1 MRAYLKSY
9 VSVFITISGVQSTM
23 DGQNT
28 CSICDKDLD
37 SNGQALTKVQTTG
50 LTTFILKS
58 KARDDDKHNL
68 WAGKSC
74 ILVHESCRKKYSAL
88 PSTKVCA
95 SKSRSKVPP
104 TLSHTSND
112 SDQGPTV
119 QISQPISTIRFAFDY
134 LNKCV
139 LCGRDLDRA
148 HKSVRHLTDQH
159 KDTLMKIITDAN
171 HNDHRIVID
180 RLTNVPMT
188 GSIKPSFHVKCDRI
202 FATIKPQSKVQN
214 HAELANNDDSS
225 IRAFTEVCD
234 HIEKSGEFEFQL
246 STLKKFMGD
255 NVISNKMLLKRL
267 KEKYKDDISISQSR
281 GRETIILYKTSG
293 IIADFYDKKGLSKL
307 QRKAILTVAARVLQA
322 EVEETEYDNEMYA
335 PPNKF
340 LENVESDVPQMM
352 QFFLDEYSS
361 NKKSESRDDDHD
373 SSVKK
378 ATISHAMI
386 SLRRPKKFI
395 SNLQLATGVYIYRK
409 TGSKLVIDILN
420 KLGVVTS
427 YYSILL
433 YEASVIMDPPK
444 IIIGNIFVQFVF
456 DNTGHNVATLD
467 GFLTFHCL
475 GGIQIF
481 TPSHEIQFIGGSR
494 RLKKMP
500 TAEEL
505 ASKQQINIVPIGEF
519 DETALNNIV
528 FVCTNSLPL
537 GESTAISPCYAA
549 YIWAHAYNIPD
560 IPLFR
565 GFFELLSEGMEF
577 STSYILCL
585 PFINQPP
592 SNLTTL
598 NTAGHYAASEA
609 KKVNMKTPIL
619 TMDQPL
625 HWKFRCILAQGL
637 LEAVARL
644 GGFHLLMSFEG
655 ASCFIMDGS
664 GLDDLWSTAYA
675 SESIKKMFTGHAFA
689 RALRAHILTFTA
701 LSVVICDMINV
712 DESTKKLFEDF
723 FRNWNKEDSPKMS
736 DCNAESFLKQLA
748 QLFMDQVQ
756 KFKNNGPTAK
766 LWLQYYECALLI
778 LQFVEAERLGN
789 WRLHLQT
796 VKKMLPIFHAAGHF
810 AYAKSAQVYLQDMA
824 NLELSMDPDEFE
836 QFVQGFFT
844 VHRTDKAW
852 SGVWTDMII
861 EQTLNRFF
869 GMDLKHGRGV
879 SPGVVARFLLGMPST
894 FAVMESL
901 EEYVGVASASSAQH
915 VDLKVG
921 RMKRDHT
928 DLAKFKFWLEQHKPF
943 ESRESL
949 ISLSTGIIG
958 DSSINCH
965 QAFEMGQKSMDT
977 MVGKNAGNVKLSM
990 IYKVKPLSLAVNGM
1004 HISNDQSKSINVR
1017 ILFQRLSIIFKGDAE
1032 KTKEALRYELSPFP
1046 LCLFDE
1052 HGLMR
1057 KNTKS
1062 DLYKL
1067 CITHLSSPE
1076 FLSSLRYVIDGGWLL
1091 HQIVWPH
1098 GKTYCEVMQI
1108 YANYIRKRFGNNA
1121 IVVFDGYNS
1130 EMIGIKSYERY
1141 RRGEKT
1147 MAADVEVNEK
1157 NMITMNR
1164 EKFLSNVANKY
1175 QFIELLS
1182 RYLSRNHISSKIA
1195 SEDADTLI
1203 VKTAVELNNS
1213 TQDTIAVVGND
1224 IDLLILL
1231 IDQCAVSDSIY
1242 FHKIVKQAKGTTLF
1256 NTKNH
1261 QYMKKF
1267 ILFAHAFSGCDSTS
1281 AMFNKGK
1288 KNVISILQK
1297 NEDLQESIRCFY
1309 EEGKTIEEL
1318 CSVARVLIAHLYS
1331 FKEKNLSIHEMRYR
1345 TYLQLEDTVDRDK
1358 CLKML
1363 PPIESALQEHV
1374 KRVYYQMQTWLGKSP
1389 DAQLWGWKRTQT
1401 MMFPTMT
1408 TQPPAPMEL
1417 LNTISCGCQ
1426 GNCDTTRCSCK
1437 KAGLPCTRLCKYCN
1451 GESCKN
1457 VRHEDKNSEE
1467 YMIENDNEIYED
1479 SEETPGNCHDEETR
1493 SSDGD
1498 D

>member
-1 MRAYLKSY
+1 
-9 VSVFITISGVQSTM
+9 M

-37 SNGQALTKVQTTG
+37 SDGQALTKVQTTG

-134 LNKCV
+134 SNKCV
-139 LCGRDLDRA
+139 LCGKDLDRA

-159 KDTLMKIITDAN
+159 KDTLIKIIFDAN
-171 HNDHRIVID
+171 HKDHRIVIN
-180 RLTNVPMT
+180 RLTNVLMT

-225 IRAFTEVCD
+225 IRASTGVCD
-234 HIEKSGEFEFQL
+234 HIEKSGDFEFQL

-255 NVISNKMLLKRL
+255 NVMSNKMLLKRL
-267 KEKYKDDISISQSR
+267 KEKYKDDIFISQSR
-281 GRETIILYKTSG
+281 GRGTIILYKTSE
-293 IIADFYDKKGLSKL
+293 IIADFYDKKVS
-307 QRKAILTVAARVLQA
+307 
-322 EVEETEYDNEMYA
+322 
-335 PPNKF
+335 
-340 LENVESDVPQMM
+340 
-352 QFFLDEYSS
+352 
-361 NKKSESRDDDHD
+361 
-373 SSVKK
+373 
-378 ATISHAMI
+378 
-386 SLRRPKKFI
+386 
-395 SNLQLATGVYIYRK
+395 LATGFYIYRK

-456 DNTGHNVATLD
+456 DNTDHNVATLD

-481 TPSHEIQFIGGSR
+481 APSHEIQFVGGSG

-505 ASKQQINIVPIGEF
+505 ASKQQINIVPFGEF

-528 FVCTNSLPL
+528 FVSTNSLL

-560 IPLFR
+560 ILLFR

-625 HWKFRCILAQGL
+625 HWKFRCI
-637 LEAVARL
+637 
-644 GGFHLLMSFEG
+644 
-655 ASCFIMDGS
+655 
-664 GLDDLWSTAYA
+664 
-675 SESIKKMFTGHAFA
+675 
-689 RALRAHILTFTA
+689 
-701 LSVVICDMINV
+701 CDMINV

-723 FRNWNKEDSPKMS
+723 PRNWNKENSPKMS

-756 KFKNNGPTAK
+756 KLENDGPTAK

-778 LQFVEAERLGN
+778 LQSVEAERLGN

-796 VKKMLPIFHAAGHF
+796 VKKMLPIFHAAGHI

-836 QFVQGFFT
+836 QFVQGVFT

-869 GMDLKHGRGV
+869 GMDLKYGRGN
-879 SPGVVARFLLGMPST
+879 MW
-894 FAVMESL
+894 
-901 EEYVGVASASSAQH
+901 GVASASSDQH
-915 VDLKVG
+915 TDLKVG
-921 RMKRDHT
+921 RVERDHT

-943 ESRESL
+943 ESKEPL
-949 ISLSTGIIG
+949 IALSSGIIE

-1046 LCLFDE
+1046 LRLFDE
-1052 HGLMR
+1052 HGLMP

-1091 HQIVWPH
+1091 HQVVWPH

-1147 MAADVEVNEK
+1147 MAADVEVNGK

-1164 EKFLSNVANKY
+1164 EEFLSNVANKY

-1182 RYLSRNHISSKIA
+1182 GYLSRNHISSKIA

-1231 IDQCAVSDSIY
+1231 IDQCAVSGSIY

-1261 QYMKKF
+1261 QYMKKS

-1297 NEDLQESIRCFY
+1297 NEDLQESIWCFY

-1318 CSVARVLIAHLYS
+1318 CSVARVLIAHLYN

-1363 PPIESALQEHV
+1363 PPTELALQEHV
-1374 KRVYYQMQTWLGKSP
+1374 KRVYYQMQTWLGKSL
-1389 DAQLWGWKRTQT
+1389 DAQLWGWKRTRT

-1408 TQPPAPMEL
+1408 TQPPASMEL

-1426 GNCDTTRCSCK
+1426 GNCDTTRCSCT

-1467 YMIENDNEIYED
+1467 YMIENDNEISED
-1479 SEETPGNCHDEETR
+1479 SEETPSNCHDEETR
-1493 SSDGD
+1493 SSDED